1 MTVTITRRTTTLY
14 TDEKADMVLYVDGLP
29 EDINAFW
36 KGLRTEEKWE
46 IVIGVDGR
54 IVLKPETP
62 KKRRRT

>member
-29 EDINAFW
+29 GDINAFW

>member
-29 EDINAFW
+29 EDIDAFW